1 MSVRRRSLPALALA
15 SALATLAALM
25 PPGAGARVPVDS
37 ASGSGAFGRWAVD
50 GHGLPAY
57 RYRVDQHRA
66 DFARQPEIGDRTDAF
81 HQIGNGRA
89 LATASNDGE
98 AQLWSQ
104 DRRYQWVN
112 RYDPEND
119 QLAGGFG
126 WLKSGPTTF
135 STLYPD
141 RPSGAK
147 TSRVFGMGYVKRS
160 TSYRHF
166 RVSERVFAPLGG
178 GPLLVHEVTI
188 TNHSRRR
195 RHGSWFEYWG
205 ANPYDQG
212 LPGQIGLGRPRSQE
226 GGRLLVVDQEASAT
240 DSKPLSIFA
249 AALVRRVAGQVT
261 DAEAFFGEGDH
272 ARPEAVR
279 QGRLDPRS
287 AAPVP
292 AGQVGSTMLSFQD
305 RWSLAPGA
313 SRTFRYAFGIAHRG
327 RVKGLVRKTR
337 RHPRSFAST
346 ARNWAGWVPQIRLG
360 SGRTWL
366 SRELQWAAYSLRS
379 GETYEE
385 CRGHRILSQG
395 GYYQYEMGFQGA
407 FRDPLQHVLP
417 MIYAEPSIARDVLLY
432 SASEQPRS
440 SGQFPYAMS
449 ALCHPNDA
457 LPDAN
462 DMDLWLLWTAAEYA
476 LATRDTAIFRRSVPF
491 ADGGRANLW
500 THLKRAFEHQ
510 ESLLGPHGGYLTPGA
525 GDWSDFSTAFLQM
538 TESTL
543 VSAQLAYV
551 YPRVAELAA
560 LVGDSSFAAQ
570 LRKAGRR
577 NLAVTRD
584 EWTGGGWF
592 SRGYSGDD
600 QIGHGAIFGEPQP
613 WALLASAA
621 SDPQARQLV
630 ANVRRYLTGV
640 GAPPQ
645 VKGPARI
652 GSGQSPASNDPG
664 VTERSSPVSVSTGD
678 NNAVFVGG
686 SWYAV
691 NGWLTWALARQD
703 GIVPKARR
711 LAFDELLRNTLHAHA
726 TAYPRHWG
734 GIISVDD
741 VCRSHNSTDPER
753 CGIGLNKQYMG
764 QNMHQPAWL
773 LWDVLK
779 LAGVEATPA
788 GYRLDPLLPM
798 RRFTLRMPRFGLI
811 WGRRSARGYV
821 TALAT
826 DRLKMNVRAP
836 SRGRLRLRV
845 NGKRWPSSRR
855 GDRIIFRLPVKPGVK
870 AGWSIRP
877 G

>member
-1 MSVRRRSLPALALA
+1 
-15 SALATLAALM
+15 M
-25 PPGAGARVPVDS
+25 PVGS

-50 GHGLPAY
+50 GHGLPVY
-57 RYRVDQHRA
+57 RYRVDQHRV
-66 DFARQPEIGDRTDAF
+66 DFARQPEIGNRTDAL

-89 LATASNDGE
+89 LAAASNDGE
-98 AQLWSQ
+98 VQLWSQ
-104 DRRYQWVN
+104 DRRYEWVN
-112 RYDPEND
+112 RYDPESD

-126 WLKSGPTTF
+126 WLASGSTAF

-141 RPSGAK
+141 RPSGAM
-147 TSRVFGMGYVKRS
+147 TTRAFGMGYVKRS

-166 RVSERVFAPLGG
+166 RVGERVFAPLGG

-188 TNHSRRR
+188 TNLSKRR

-212 LPGQIGLGRPRSQE
+212 LPGQIGIERPRVRD
-226 GGRLLVVDQEASAT
+226 GGRLLTIDQKAT
-240 DSKPLSIFA
+240 AADTKPLSIFA
-249 AALVRRVAGQVT
+249 AALGPRVAGHAT
-261 DAEAFFGEGDH
+261 DARAFFGDGDH

-279 QGRLDPRS
+279 QGRLDPRR
-287 AAPVP
+287 AGVVD
-292 AGQVGSTMLSFQD
+292 AGQSGSTMLAFQD
-305 RWSLAPGA
+305 RWTLAPGT
-313 SRTFRYAFGIAHRG
+313 SRTFRYAFGIAHRA
-327 RVKGLVRKTR
+327 KIKKLVRQA
-337 RHPRSFAST
+337 RHHREAFDRT
-346 ARNWAGWVPQIRLG
+346 ARKWAKWVPQIQLG
-360 SGRTWL
+360 SGRAWL

-379 GETYEE
+379 GEAYEE

-395 GYYQYEMGFQGA
+395 GYYQYELGFQGA

-432 SASEQPRS
+432 SASEQPRGT
-440 SGQFPYAMS
+440 GQFPYAMS
-449 ALCHPNDA
+449 ALCRPNDA

-476 LATRDTAIFRRSVPF
+476 LATRDTAIFQRSVPY
-491 ADGGRANLW
+491 ADGGRASLW

-525 GDWSDFSTAFLQM
+525 GDWSDFSTAFLHM

-551 YPRVAELAA
+551 YPRVAQLAA
-560 LVGDSSFAAQ
+560 LVGDHSFAAR
-570 LRKAGRR
+570 LRKAGHR
-577 NLAVTRD
+577 NLAVTRSQ
-584 EWTGGGWF
+584 WTGGGWF
-592 SRGYSGDD
+592 SRGYAGND

-621 SDPQARQLV
+621 SKPQARQLV

-640 GAPPQ
+640 GAPPE

-664 VTERSSPVSVSTGD
+664 VTERSTPVSVSTGD

-691 NGWLTWALARQD
+691 NGWLTWALAEQD
-703 GIVPKARR
+703 GRVPKARH

-741 VCRSHNSTDPER
+741 VCRSHNSTDPDH
-753 CGIGLNKQYMG
+753 CGIGLNKQYTG

-779 LAGVEATPA
+779 LAGIEATPA

-798 RRFTLRMPRFGLI
+798 RRFTVRMPRIGLT
-811 WGRRSARGYV
+811 WGRRGAHGYV
-821 TALAT
+821 SVLTAG
-826 DRLKMNVRAP
+826 RLKMNVRAP
-836 SRGRLRLRV
+836 SRGPARLRV
-845 NGKRWPSSRR
+845 NGRAWPSSRR
-855 GDRIIFRLPVKPGVK
+855 GGRIIFRLPVKPGVK
-870 AGWSIRP
+870 TSWSIRP
-877 G
+877 A